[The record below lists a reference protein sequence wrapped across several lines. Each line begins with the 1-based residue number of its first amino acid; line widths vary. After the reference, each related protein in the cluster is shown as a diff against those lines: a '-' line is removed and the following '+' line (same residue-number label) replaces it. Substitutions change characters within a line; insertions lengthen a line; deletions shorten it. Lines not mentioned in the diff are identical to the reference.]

1 MPAHELSM
9 QLLRERDLLELLL
22 FKLDVQQTLLATG
35 RTRWVKHA
43 ANEIE
48 RVVQAMPDA
57 AMRRDALVATV
68 AEAWHAPEATT
79 LRELIAAAPTEAW
92 REVLSGHLDA
102 MTVLAEEI
110 SEMKKVNE
118 QRLRTALRVTQETIA
133 SLGDPTGAYDTHG
146 GVVRDGGS
154 HLLDTRA

>member
-22 FKLDVQQTLLATG
+22 FKLDVQQTLLASG

-48 RVVQAMPDA
+48 RVLQAMPAA
-57 AMRRDALVATV
+57 AMRRDALVSTV
-68 AEAWHAPEATT
+68 AEAWGVPEATS
-79 LRELIAAAPTEAW
+79 LRELISAAPTDAW
-92 REVLSGHLDA
+92 REVLTGHLDA
-102 MTVLAEEI
+102 MTVLADEI

-133 SLGDPTGAYDTHG
+133 GLGDPTGAYDPTG

>member
-35 RTRWVKHA
+35 RTRWIKHA

-48 RVVQAMPDA
+48 RVIAAMPAA
-57 AMRRDALVATV
+57 AMRRDALVVTV
-68 AEAWHAPEATT
+68 AEAWGVADATT
-79 LRELIAAAPTEAW
+79 LRALIDAAATGAW
-92 REVLSGHLDA
+92 REVLTGHLDA
-102 MTVLAEEI
+102 MTILADEI
-110 SEMKKVNE
+110 AEMKKVNE

-133 SLGDPTGAYDTHG
+133 SLGDPTGVYDPTG
-146 GVVRDGGS
+146 GVARGS
-154 HLLDTRA
+154 GTHLLDAKA